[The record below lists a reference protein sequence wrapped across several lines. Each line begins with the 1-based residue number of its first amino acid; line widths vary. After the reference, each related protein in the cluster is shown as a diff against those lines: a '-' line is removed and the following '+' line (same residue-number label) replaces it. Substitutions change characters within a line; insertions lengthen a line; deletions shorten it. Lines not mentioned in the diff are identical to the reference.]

1 MNERVAMKDLADPD
15 DGAGMDARGAAA
27 IMQEARERAQHELR
41 VSYRLLFAAYGLLYL
56 VGYGTVWLSVRGQRP
71 YHGPTGAALG
81 VLTLLVV
88 VAVVVT
94 VIVVG
99 RAFTGVGGWSARQRR
114 TALLSYATGLAGV
127 YLLESAL
134 YHAGA
139 SWSVIGVYG
148 ATAPMLVTGM
158 AYAFSS
164 AFLTNRSVF
173 GLGIWLIVVAATSA
187 FAGPVGVWAVGALA
201 AGLAFLLVAAVRPGL
216 RRS

>member
-1 MNERVAMKDLADPD
+1 MNEGIAMKDDTDSDEGTGL
-15 DGAGMDARGAAA
+15 DALGAAA
-27 IMQEARERAQHELR
+27 IMQEARERAQRELHVSFR
-41 VSYRLLFAAYGLLYL
+41 VLFAAYGLLYL
-56 VGYGTVWLSVRGQRP
+56 IGYGAVWLSVRGQRP
-71 YHGPTGAALG
+71 YHGPGPAAL
-81 VLTLLVV
+81 VALTLLVT

-99 RAFTGVGGWSARQRR
+99 RAVSGVGGWSARQRR
-114 TALLSYATGLAGV
+114 IALLSYGSGIVGV
-127 YLLESAL
+127 YLLEDAL
-134 YHAGA
+134 FQAGA

-164 AFLTNRSVF
+164 AFWSNWSVF
-173 GLGIWLIVVAATSA
+173 GLGLWLIVVAGTSA

-201 AGLAFLLVAAVRPGL
+201 AGLAFLLVAAVGRGP